1 MDTDSITSSSHF
13 CKNKAIRCEIP
24 KLKYSP
30 NMHGYDK
37 NLSLFSGMF
46 LLLSDFGYFSVK
58 RVKDKMGMQNVA
70 YGSTILKFVF

>member
-1 MDTDSITSSSHF
+1 
-13 CKNKAIRCEIP
+13 
-24 KLKYSP
+24 
-30 NMHGYDK
+30 MHGYDK